1 MGVDAGKKGAVYIS
15 TSGSGEASSVAK
27 LTNWTLDMT
36 TDKLDVTAFQ
46 DGNKTYVQSWKDSKG
61 TFKGFWDDT
70 EDKMW
75 DGADSADGVKMYLYP
90 STDAPTKYFYGPAWL
105 DVSIEVDV
113 NGTVSVSGNF
123 SANGTWGQ
131 QM

>member
-1 MGVDAGKKGAVYIS
+1 MGVYSGKRGAVYIS
-15 TSGSGEASSVAK
+15 TSGSGEASPVIK

-36 TDKLDVTAFQ
+36 TDKLDVTSFQ

-61 TFKGFWDDT
+61 TFKGHWDDT

-75 DGADSADGVKMYLYP
+75 DGADSADGVKVYLYP
-90 STDAPTKYFYGPAWL
+90 STDAVTKYFYGPAWL
-105 DVSIEVDV
+105 DVSMEVDV
-113 NGTVSVSGNF
+113 NGTVSISGNF

-131 QM
+131 MM